1 MASVNEG
8 NAINTYRDAMQA
20 LAQRLIAASL
30 VLVEL
35 FQTGDPK
42 D

>member
-1 MASVNEG
+1 MAVNEG

-20 LAQRLIAASL
+20 LAQRLIAAAMAL
-30 VLVEL
+30 MEL
-35 FQTGDPK
+35 FQTDDPK